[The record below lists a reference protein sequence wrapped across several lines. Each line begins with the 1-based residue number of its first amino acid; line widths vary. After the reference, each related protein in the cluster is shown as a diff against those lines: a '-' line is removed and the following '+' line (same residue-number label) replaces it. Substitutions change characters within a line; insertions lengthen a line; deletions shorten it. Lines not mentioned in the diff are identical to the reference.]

1 MFEEFQD
8 TSLIKFI
15 ERFNTSDKC
24 KEYIAHYKWKNGFVC
39 PKCGH
44 THYWHKKD
52 DPYTK
57 VCKACRHAESVTANT
72 LFHKV
77 KFGLPKAFY
86 ILFEMSMTTK
96 SCSSPVLARK
106 YEINQK
112 TAWLFMS
119 KVRRAMSSNGQ
130 FPLEGECEVDEIFI
144 GGSQPGKRGR
154 GAMKKKKAAIVIEK
168 TEKGGIKKVYA
179 MKIENFSSDQLRK
192 IFDCHI
198 SKDATI
204 NTDKW
209 RGYLPLNGQWS
220 ILQVKSDPTTNFK
233 TIHRLVQQLKSWIRG
248 IYHHVSD
255 RYLQGYLDE
264 FCFRRNRHAN
274 KPALFDKLIQRMVER
289 PPAPLYLLAS

>member
-1 MFEEFQD
+1 MFEEFHD

-24 KEYIAHYKWKNGFVC
+24 KEYIAHYKWRNGFTC

-57 VCKACRHAESVTANT
+57 VCKACRHAESVTAHT

-77 KFGLPKAFY
+77 KFDLSKAFY

-119 KVRRAMSSNGQ
+119 KVRRAMSSNGH
-130 FPLEGECEVDEIFI
+130 FLLEGECEVDEIFI
-144 GGSQPGKRGR
+144 GGSQSGKRGR
-154 GAMKKKKAAIVIEK
+154 GAAKKKKAAIVIEK
-168 TEKGGIKKVYA
+168 AEKGGIKRVYA

-192 IFDCHI
+192 LFDCHI
-198 SKDATI
+198 SKNANI
-204 NTDKW
+204 ETDKW
-209 RGYLPLNGQWS
+209 RGYIPLNSQWN
-220 ILQVKSDPTTNFK
+220 ILQVKSDPMTNFR
-233 TIHRLVQQLKSWIRG
+233 TIHRFVQQLKSWISG

-264 FCFRRNRHAN
+264 FCFRMNRHAN